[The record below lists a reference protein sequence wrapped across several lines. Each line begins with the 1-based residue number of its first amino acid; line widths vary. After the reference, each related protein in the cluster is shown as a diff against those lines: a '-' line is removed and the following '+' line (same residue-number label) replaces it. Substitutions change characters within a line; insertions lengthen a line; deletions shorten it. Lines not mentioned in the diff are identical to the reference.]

1 MADRVA
7 GSTATYFVSAKARI
21 NAPADRVYGIIADYR
36 NGHPHILPK
45 QFGPLLVDAGG
56 YGAGT
61 VIRFSVVVMGRKTD
75 FRAIVSEPQ
84 PGRVLVERNDPPNNS
99 VSTFTVDACAPG
111 ECDVTIAT
119 EMPRRPGFFGA
130 FEKFVATRVMNG
142 MYRDELKLLAAFAVK
157 RG

>member
-1 MADRVA
+1 MAADA
-7 GSTATYFVSAKARI
+7 ATYVVSAKARI
-21 NAPADRVYGIIADYR
+21 NAPADRVYGILADYR

-75 FRAIVSEPQ
+75 FRAVVSEPQ
-84 PGRVLVERNDPPNNS
+84 PGRVLVERNDPPNDS
-99 VSTFTVDACAPG
+99 VTTFTVEACAPG
-111 ECDVTIAT
+111 ESEVTIAT
-119 EMPRRPGFFGA
+119 EMPRRPGLFGA
-130 FEKFVATRVMNG
+130 IEKFAATRVMSG
-142 MYRDELKLLAAFAVK
+142 MYRDELKLLAAFAAK